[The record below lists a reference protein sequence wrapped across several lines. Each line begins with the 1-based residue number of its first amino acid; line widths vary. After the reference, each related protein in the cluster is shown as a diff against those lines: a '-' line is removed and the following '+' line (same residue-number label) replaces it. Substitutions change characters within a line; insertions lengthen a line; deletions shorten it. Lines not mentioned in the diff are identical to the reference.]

1 MGKRVLLGLVV
12 LSGLFCSAGITKNL
26 EVPNG
31 LYIGQPFIVNVGV
44 SDTLIVLNLRD
55 PAKVYEFKIEE
66 RGIIELCFV
75 RPCDHLPAHVPAERV
90 ILANPGDTILFTLK
104 QTPME
109 QEIRRSVLR
118 SIEGEKPEVL
128 KADLVEVEGK
138 CYFQIKVKHIGADL
152 SCDPDDLSVS
162 FYVDDPQKVA
172 TLTLKE
178 TGPATGEFEAW
189 FPITE
194 LKYESQKFIVKYQYK
209 KDSKDETAVAE
220 VTLPSRPEANIKIGD
235 TDTKFSFDLVKAL
248 DKELLEEIPQKF
260 RQGDCC
266 AFALLQGM
274 IKRHFDPA
282 AQVNIE
288 LIENALYVIAK
299 EGCQYFAGVKKV
311 EVLAPVRLVVKDEKG
326 QELHGGSLDAGKTYT
341 IEAING
347 LPEGYILVVL
357 LKPDPDKS
365 SDPAN
370 SADSDRAGKVVHYGK
385 GPSSNWTPGPN
396 DKGCVAII
404 YVDQYFCNPPALI
417 FDVKQVKVS

>member
-1 MGKRVLLGLVV
+1 MRKRVLLGLVV
-12 LSGLFCSAGITKNL
+12 LSGLFCSVGITKDL
-26 EVPNG
+26 EVPNE

-44 SDTLIVLNLRD
+44 RDTLIVLNLRN

-66 RGIIELCFV
+66 PGKIELCFV
-75 RPCDHLPAHVPAERV
+75 RPCDHPPAHVPAERV

-209 KDSKDETAVAE
+209 KDSKDETAETE
-220 VTLPSRPEANIKIGD
+220 VQLPNLLTAVIKIGD
-235 TDTKFSFDLVKAL
+235 AEFTFDLVKGL
-248 DKELLEEIPQKF
+248 DKEVLEEIPQKF

-282 AQVNIE
+282 AQVNVE

-326 QELHGGSLDAGKTYT
+326 QELHGGRLDAEKTYT
-341 IEAING
+341 IEARNG
-347 LPEGYILVVL
+347 LPEEGYILVVSL
-357 LKPDPDKS
+357 AS
-365 SDPAN
+365 
-370 SADSDRAGKVVHYGK
+370 GKVVAEPSK
-385 GPSSNWTPGPN
+385 GTSYKWTPGQ
-396 DKGCVAII
+396 DVKGSVAII
-404 YVDQYFCNPPALI
+404 YVDPYFCNPPALI
-417 FDVKQVKVS
+417 FEVD

>member
-178 TGPATGEFEAW
+178 TGPATGEFEAA
-189 FPITE
+189 FPIE
-194 LKYESQKFIVKYQYK
+194 LRYDQRKFSVKY
-209 KDSKDETAVAE
+209 DSNE
-220 VTLPSRPEANIKIGD
+220 VTVELPNLPKAVIKIGD
-235 TDTKFSFDLVKAL
+235 EKHIFDLVQKI
-248 DKELLEEIPQKF
+248 DEKVLEGIPQKF
-260 RQGDCC
+260 RLGDCC
-266 AFALLQGM
+266 SLALIEGM
-274 IKRHFDPA
+274 VKYHFDPA
-282 AQVNIE
+282 AQINLE
-288 LIENALYVIAK
+288 LIANELYVIVK
-299 EGCQYFAGVKKV
+299 DGCQYYAGVKDV
-311 EVLAPVRLVVKDEKG
+311 VVLNPVRLVVKDEKG

-341 IEAING
+341 IEARNG
-347 LPEGYILVVL
+347 LPDGYILVVSL
-357 LKPDPDKS
+357 
-365 SDPAN
+365 
-370 SADSDRAGKVVHYGK
+370 DSGEVVGGPGK
-385 GPSSNWTPGPN
+385 GASYEWTPGQ
-396 DKGCVAII
+396 DVKGFVAII